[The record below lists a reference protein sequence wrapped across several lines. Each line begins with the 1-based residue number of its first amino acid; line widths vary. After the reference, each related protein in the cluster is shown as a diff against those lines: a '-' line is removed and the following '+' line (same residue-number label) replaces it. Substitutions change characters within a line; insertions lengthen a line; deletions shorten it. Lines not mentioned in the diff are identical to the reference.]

1 MTTKDATPP
10 AHTFHPSHYAQL
22 TPHKPAYTMADS
34 GEVVTYRQLD
44 ERSNQFA
51 HLLRSVGLKAG
62 DHIAVMLENH
72 ARFFEVC
79 WGAQRAGIIFT
90 AISTRLK
97 LTEAAYII
105 ENCAAQ
111 LLVTSQALAS
121 LAQGLLPLM
130 PKVQTRLMV
139 GGAVNAAVVTGY
151 ESLEARLALQPTT
164 PITGQTAGG
173 DMLYSSGTTGKP
185 KGVFLPPDSSDFAA
199 GNSLTTICSTY
210 FGFGPS
216 TVYLSPAPL
225 YHAAPMRFC
234 MNAMRLGASVVIMEH
249 FEPEAFL
256 AQLQKH
262 QATHTQL
269 VPTMFVRM
277 LKLAPEVR
285 ATYDVSSLKF
295 AIHAAAPCP
304 VPIKA
309 QMIAWWGPVIWEYY
323 AGTEGNGMTLVRSPE
338 WLTHQGTVGKAVI
351 GKLKICG
358 VFGEELPARE
368 IGNIFFAEGR
378 PFEYHND
385 AAKTTESQN
394 AQGWTTL
401 GDVGYVDEEGYLYLT
416 DRKSYMIISGGVN
429 IYPQEIENLLVTHP
443 KVLDAAVLGVP
454 SEDLG
459 EAVKAVVEPRN
470 MSEAGPAL
478 EAELIAFCREHL
490 ADFKCPRS
498 VDFTPELPRH
508 PTGKLYKRLLRDKY
522 WAGHSSHLV

>member
-1 MTTKDATPP
+1 MITTTKPNP
-10 AHTFHPSHYAQL
+10 SPNPNTFHPCYHAKI

-34 GEVVTYRQLD
+34 GEVVTYQQLD

-51 HLLRSVGLKAG
+51 HLLRDAGLKAG

-72 ARFFEVC
+72 ARFFEIC

-97 LTEAAYII
+97 AGEAAYII
-105 ENCAAQ
+105 ENCAAK
-111 LLVTSQALAS
+111 LLVTSHALGTLAQAL
-121 LAQGLLPLM
+121 LPSM
-130 PKVQTRLMV
+130 SKVSTRLMV
-139 GGAVNAAVVTGY
+139 DGADAGY
-151 ESLEARLALQPTT
+151 DALEARLAKQPIT
-164 PITGQTAGG
+164 PITDQTAGG
-173 DMLYSSGTTGKP
+173 DMLYSSGTTGNP
-185 KGVFLPPDSSDFAA
+185 KGVFLPPDSPEIDVS
-199 GNSLTTICSTY
+199 NSLTSICSAY

-216 TVYLSPAPL
+216 MVYLSPAPL

-234 MNAMRLGASVVIMEH
+234 MNAMRLGASIVIMEH

-277 LKLAPEVR
+277 LKLDPERR
-285 ATYDVSSLKF
+285 AAYDVSSLKF

-304 VPIKA
+304 IPIKE
-309 QMIAWWGPVIWEYY
+309 QMIAWWGPLIWEYY
-323 AGTEGNGMTLVRSPE
+323 AGTEGNGMTLVQSPE
-338 WLTHQGTVGKAVI
+338 WLTHKGTVGKAVI

-358 VFGEELPARE
+358 VFGEELPTRE
-368 IGNIFFAEGR
+368 IGNIYFADGKV
-378 PFEYHND
+378 FEYHND
-385 AAKTTESQN
+385 VAKTQEAKN

-429 IYPQEIENLLVTHP
+429 IYPQEVENLLVTHP
-443 KVLDAAVLGVP
+443 KVLDVAVLGVP
-454 SEDLG
+454 SEDFG

-470 MSEAGPAL
+470 LHEAGPEL

-498 VDFTPELPRH
+498 VDFTAELPRH

-522 WAGHSSHLV
+522 WVGHSSHLV